1 MCLFRVEPLLS
12 GRRPRLLVSC
22 AKAELKPVGANLGL
36 AAGEHAGMRSG
47 VSGFDAKEDKK
58 HEVVVGEIADAIVL
72 HCPLGQLHLP

>member
-1 MCLFRVEPLLS
+1 M
-12 GRRPRLLVSC
+12 
-22 AKAELKPVGANLGL
+22 GANLGL

-58 HEVVVGEIADAIVL
+58 HEVIVGEITDAIVL